1 MGDFMSVVS
10 DSVTVAKLG
19 LEILDRMEKWN
30 DSKISMQAKLGLLN
44 LECRLNLNIIDSISI
59 EKMKIDNEHIIDT
72 FRVINKMETVVLEM
86 VYLEA
91 SMFQEIVNKDLNNE
105 SYWEKIKNVFKADND
120 LLGGIDITLIQA
132 CSFVYLKIS
141 TLKKIAEN
149 EKFNVALKDIYLK
162 SRIKNIKI
170 MLRVIINRLSEIDPI
185 IKAMTINLEDSKKV
199 FSKK

>member
-1 MGDFMSVVS
+1 
-10 DSVTVAKLG
+10 
-19 LEILDRMEKWN
+19 
-30 DSKISMQAKLGLLN
+30 
-44 LECRLNLNIIDSISI
+44 
-59 EKMKIDNEHIIDT
+59 
-72 FRVINKMETVVLEM
+72 METVVLEM